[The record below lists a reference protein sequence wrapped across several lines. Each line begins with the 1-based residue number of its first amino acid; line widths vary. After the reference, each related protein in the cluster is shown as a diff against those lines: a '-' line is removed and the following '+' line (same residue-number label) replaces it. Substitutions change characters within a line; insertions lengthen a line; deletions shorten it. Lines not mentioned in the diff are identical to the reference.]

1 MQAVLFDCDG
11 VLVDSEPLTMQV
23 LRDLLAARGWDMT
36 LTECMRLFVGKA
48 TRDEAALIEARTGQ
62 PFTQEWLEYFW
73 AERDKALRQH
83 LQSVPGAAE
92 VVAHAHAMTNGRIAC
107 VSGADRAKVTLQL
120 QKTGFLPWFEGR
132 IFSGHEMPR
141 NKPAPDVYQAAMRA
155 LQVQPANCLVIED
168 TPTGVRAAVAAGA
181 QVVGLC
187 LPHNP
192 VVAAADLLQAG
203 AFCTIDHMQEMGP
216 ITTAFYHRNGRFA
229 SGRYSASATSH

>member
-1 MQAVLFDCDG
+1 MHQAILFDCDG

-23 LRDLLAARGWDMT
+23 LRDLLAARGWEMT
-36 LTECMRLFVGKA
+36 LTECMRIFVGKA

-92 VVAHAHAMTNGRIAC
+92 VVPHAHALVGGRIAC
-107 VSGADRAKVTLQL
+107 VSGADRAKIHLQL
-120 QKTGFLPWFEGR
+120 QKTGLLPWFEGR
-132 IFSGHEMPR
+132 IFSGHDMPR

-155 LQVQPANCLVIED
+155 LQVPSAQCLVIED

-181 QVVGLC
+181 QVIGLC
-187 LPHNP
+187 LPANP
-192 VVAAADLLQAG
+192 VVQAVDLLRAG
-203 AFCTIDHMQEMGP
+203 ASRTISSMQEMLP
-216 ITTAFYHRNGRFA
+216 IITACVA
-229 SGRYSASATSH
+229 ACQSGQPALKTGC